1 MKPVIKWVGGKQ
13 GNLHYIKE
21 LLPKKFNKYYEP
33 FAGGLAVL
41 LDLNPTDFTINDI
54 NPELF
59 NMYTQIRD
67 HVEDVI
73 EFLTILD
80 KQHESWSDPK
90 EYFYM
95 VRGNFNECLGVKS
108 AKQAARFI
116 YLNKHCF
123 NGLYRVNSK
132 GEFNVP
138 FNGKL
143 SGRSFYPDQLRELSS
158 ILKNARILNTDF
170 EAAVKDASVGDF
182 VFFDSPY
189 APITATSFTDYT
201 KEGFSYEDHVRLA
214 KVFKELTN
222 RGCYCMLTN
231 HDTPLIRELYK
242 DYKIEVVD
250 VRRSINRKG
259 DSRTGKE
266 VIITNYDVEDKRAS
280 DILSVD
286 LHDSDVII
294 SDTYNELYSEL
305 GLPEDRLINK
315 EINL

>member
-1 MKPVIKWVGGKQ
+1 MKPVIKWVGGKTQ
-13 GNLHYIKE
+13 LLEHIRERLPYNLREYTYWT
-21 LLPKKFNKYYEP
+21 YYEP

-54 NPELF
+54 NPELI
-59 NMYTQIRD
+59 NMYFQVRDNVERVINELAKFDYLHEGDPEPKLLYYDIRKD
-67 HVEDVI
+67 
-73 EFLTILD
+73 
-80 KQHESWSDPK
+80 
-90 EYFYM
+90 
-95 VRGNFNECLGVKS
+95 FNKCLGS
-108 AKQAARFI
+108 NTPTQAARFI

-123 NGLYRVNSK
+123 NGLYRVNSR

-143 SGRSFYPDQLRELSS
+143 SGRSFDPDQLRELSS
-158 ILKNARILNTDF
+158 LLKNARILNTDF
-170 EAAVKDASVGDF
+170 EAAVQDASVGDF

-259 DSRTGKE
+259 DGRTGKE
-266 VIITNYDVEDKRAS
+266 VIITNYNPR
-280 DILSVD
+280 SVSYD
-286 LHDSDVII
+286 EV
-294 SDTYNELYSEL
+294 
-305 GLPEDRLINK
+305 
-315 EINL
+315 

>member
-1 MKPVIKWVGGKQ
+1 MKPVIKWVGGKSQ
-13 GNLHYIKE
+13 LAQKIRE
-21 LLPKKFNKYYEP
+21 MLPINFNKYSYQKYYEP
-33 FAGGLAVL
+33 FLGGAAVL

-80 KQHESWSDPK
+80 KQHESWSEPK

-143 SGRSFYPDQLRELSS
+143 SGRSFDPDQLRELSS

-170 EAAVKDASVGDF
+170 EAAVQDASVGDF

-259 DSRTGKE
+259 DGRTGKE
-266 VIITNYDVEDKRAS
+266 VIITNYNPEGTDFAPIVLEPHDEGDVE
-280 DILSVD
+280 
-286 LHDSDVII
+286 
-294 SDTYNELYSEL
+294 
-305 GLPEDRLINK
+305 
-315 EINL
+315 